1 MEDKNENEAFL
12 EEIDESK
19 NEDESKSEAKEGNN
33 QPSNNELKNKTFSGV
48 LWKFAERFLAQG
60 ITFIVSL
67 VLARILSPDDY
78 GAVAIITI
86 FIMIADV
93 FLSSGFVMALI
104 RKKEVTEQ
112 QLSSVFYLNLMI
124 SVVLY
129 ALIFFMA
136 PLIAKLYEN
145 ESLIWLLRIIALK
158 LPVSAYNTV
167 QCAIVSRNMQFKKFF
182 FATFIGT
189 ITSAFVGIY
198 MAYKGYGAW
207 ALIAQQLT
215 NLVIDTICLMFVV
228 KWHPRLMFSWHSIRN
243 MLSFSTKNM
252 ATDLTGTAFN
262 QLNAFVIG
270 LKYSTADLAYYTK
283 GQQLPNTINNT
294 ITSAVTSV
302 LFPAIAK
309 VSDNID
315 TVKKAERKS
324 LKMMAFL
331 LFPIMVGM
339 AVVSKEFVLVFF
351 TDKWNDMIIFMQL
364 MSIDAIIG
372 IMGAFDILT
381 LRAIGKSNVAL
392 VLELIKKPILL
403 ASILISMQFG
413 VLPIAITSLCYSVV
427 ALLINT
433 IAIHKYTHYNLFEK
447 IIDCL
452 FPIIAS
458 GIMALAVLSLE
469 FLPLDNIYLLL
480 SLKVIVGV
488 VIYLAL
494 CLFTKNSTYKEI
506 KSMVFRKLKRS

>member
-1 MEDKNENEAFL
+1 MEENNENQASL
-12 EEIDESK
+12 NEE
-19 NEDESKSEAKEGNN
+19 KEEL
-33 QPSNNELKNKTFSGV
+33 NNEPNDNKDKHEEVDQKDLKNKAFSGV
-48 LWKFAERFLAQG
+48 IWKFAERLLAQG
-60 ITFIVSL
+60 ITFVVSML
-67 VLARILSPDDY
+67 LARILSPDDY

-93 FLSSGFVMALI
+93 FINSGFVMAII
-104 RKKEVTEQ
+104 RKKEVTEE
-112 QLSSVFYLNLMI
+112 QLSSVFYMNLMI
-124 SVVLY
+124 AVVLY
-129 ALIFFMA
+129 AVIFFMA
-136 PLIAKLYEN
+136 PLIAKLYDN
-145 ESLIWLLRIIALK
+145 EALIWLLRIIALK
-158 LPVSAYNTV
+158 LPVSAYNSV

-182 FATFIGT
+182 FATLIGT
-189 ITSAFVGIY
+189 VASAIIGIY

-207 ALIAQQLT
+207 ALIAQQLS
-215 NLVIDTICLMFVV
+215 NLVIDTLCLMVIV
-228 KWHPRLMFSWHSIRN
+228 RWYPKLMFSWHSIRN
-243 MLSFSTKNM
+243 IFSFSTKNM

-270 LKYSTADLAYYTK
+270 IKYTEADLAYYTK

-294 ITSAVTSV
+294 LTSAVTSV

-309 VSDNID
+309 VSDNME

-324 LKMMAFL
+324 LRMMSFL

-339 AVVSKEFVLVFF
+339 AMVSKEFVLVFF
-351 TDKWNDMIIFMQL
+351 TEKWSNMIIFMQL

-392 VLELIKKPILL
+392 ILELIKKPIFLG
-403 ASILISMQFG
+403 SILIAMQYG

-433 IAIHKYTHYNLFEK
+433 LAIHKYTNYNIFEK

-458 GIMALAVLSLE
+458 GIMAGCLYAFD
-469 FLPLDNIYLLL
+469 FLPIDNIYLVLA
-480 SLKVIVGV
+480 LKVIIGV
-488 VIYLAL
+488 IIYFTL
-494 CLFTKNSTYKEI
+494 CIITRNKTFKEMMDL
-506 KSMVFRKLKRS
+506 SLRKLKKS